1 MKIASKQTRWIYII
15 ILVFFTIYSSISLV
29 NHYMFRTYALD
40 LGMYNQAIR
49 NAASFQ
55 TPMFTLSHVGE
66 EMPFLATHFSPVIF
80 LFTPLYYIFGNYTLL
95 LAQIA
100 AILFGGFGAYLYAKH
115 RMGGDSLTPLLALA
129 HFLSIWGIYSALTY
143 DFHCNVIGA
152 MLVPWFFLF
161 YEQKKYNQALIIM
174 LLAFLSM
181 ETMPIWFAFIII
193 ALTLTKFSLKEF
205 LKVDLPLIALC
216 VVAGIGIV
224 FILMPWLQ
232 GNTSNL
238 QLTRYL
244 YLGNSPLQA
253 IANLITS
260 PDLLFK
266 TLFTNTIGEP
276 AYDYIK
282 LEFHL
287 MVLISG
293 GLLFLLNPRF
303 IVMLIPIYLQKLIPN
318 DYNFW
323 GINNQ
328 YSIEFVPILSISAIT
343 FLSGIR
349 PKLRPYI
356 AMAITALA
364 LGATLY
370 TMENRVSKWYD
381 GVNTRFYSKR
391 HYHTEFDVKK
401 INRAIRVAHASRA
414 VSASSR
420 LAPHITSQRIYHY
433 PIVKDAEYILVL
445 PNSNTWPLSYDD
457 FQHSIDTLKQSESFS
472 TIYSD
477 KDLLIFKRK

>member
-1 MKIASKQTRWIYII
+1 MNIAGKQTRWIYII
-15 ILVFFTIYSSISLV
+15 ILVFFTINSSISLV
-29 NHYMFRTYALD
+29 NHYLFRTYALD
-40 LGMYNQAIR
+40 LGMYNQALR
-49 NAASFQ
+49 NAACFH
-55 TPMFTLSHVGE
+55 TPMFTLSPSGE

-80 LFTPLYYIFGNYTLL
+80 LFTPLYYLFRSYTLL
-95 LAQIA
+95 LVQIA
-100 AILFGGFGAYLYAKH
+100 AILFGAFGSYLYAKH
-115 RMGGDSLTPLLALA
+115 RMGSDLVTPLLALV

-152 MLVPWFFLF
+152 MLIPWFFLF
-161 YEQKKYNQALIIM
+161 YEQKKYKQALIMM

-181 ETMPIWFAFIII
+181 ETMPIWFAFVIMV
-193 ALTLTKFSLKEF
+193 LTLSKLNLKEF
-205 LKVDLPLIALC
+205 IKVDLPFIVLC
-216 VVAGIGIV
+216 VVAGITIV
-224 FILMPWLQ
+224 FVLMPWLQ
-232 GNTSNL
+232 GNDSNL

-253 IANLITS
+253 FTNLITS
-260 PDLLFK
+260 PELLYR
-266 TLFTNTIGEP
+266 TLFTNTIGDT

-282 LEFHL
+282 LEFHI
-287 MVLISG
+287 MVLVSG
-293 GLLFLLNPRF
+293 GVLFLVNPRF
-303 IVMLIPIYLQKLIPN
+303 LVMLIPIYLQKLIPN

-328 YSIEFVPILSISAIT
+328 YSIEFVPILSVCVIT
-343 FLSGIR
+343 FLSEIT

-356 AMAITALA
+356 ALAITALT

-381 GVNTRFYSKR
+381 GINTRFYSKQ
-391 HYHTEFDVKK
+391 HYQTEFDVKK
-401 INRAIRVAHASRA
+401 IKQAIRVAQGSRA

-420 LAPHITSQRIYHY
+420 LAPHLTSQRIYHY
-433 PIVKDAEYILVL
+433 PIVKDATYILLL

-457 FQHSIDTLKQSESFS
+457 FQHSIDTLKQSENFRM
-472 TIYSD
+472 IYSD

>member
-1 MKIASKQTRWIYII
+1 MKIVNQHARWIYVIV
-15 ILVFFTIYSSISLV
+15 LVFFSIYSSISLV
-29 NHYMFRTYALD
+29 NHYLFRTYALD

-49 NAASFQ
+49 NAASLQ
-55 TPMFTLSHVGE
+55 TPMFTLSPGGE

-80 LFTPLYYIFGNYTLL
+80 VFTPLYYIFRDYTLL
-95 LAQIA
+95 LVQIA

-115 RMGGDSLTPLLALA
+115 RMGSDLITSLLALI

-161 YEQKKYNQALIIM
+161 YEQKKYKQALFIM
-174 LLAFLSM
+174 LIAFLSM
-181 ETMPIWFAFIII
+181 ETMPIWFAFIIT
-193 ALTLTKFSLKEF
+193 ALTLTKLSLKEF
-205 LKVDLPLIALC
+205 LKVDLPFIALC
-216 VVAGIGIV
+216 LVVGIGIV
-224 FILMPWLQ
+224 FVLMPWLQ

-238 QLTRYL
+238 QLSRYL

-253 IANLITS
+253 FTNLITS
-260 PDLLFK
+260 PELLYK
-266 TLFTNTIGEP
+266 TLFTNTVGEP

-287 MVLISG
+287 MVLVSG
-293 GLLFLLNPRF
+293 GYFLLNPRF
-303 IVMLIPIYLQKLIPN
+303 LVMLIPIYLQKLIPN

-328 YSIEFVPILSISAIT
+328 YSIEFVPILSICAIT
-343 FLSGIR
+343 FLSGIT
-349 PKLRPYI
+349 PKLRPHI
-356 AMAITALA
+356 AVAITTLT

-381 GVNTRFYSKR
+381 GINTRFYSQR
-391 HYHTEFDVKK
+391 HYQTELDVKK
-401 INRAIRVAHASRA
+401 INLAIRVTHGSSA

-420 LAPHITSQRIYHY
+420 LAPHLTSQRIYHY
-433 PIVKDAEYILVL
+433 PIVKDAEYIFIL
-445 PNSNTWPLSYDD
+445 PNSSAWPLSYDD
-457 FQHSIDTLKQSESFS
+457 FQHSIDTLKQSKSFS
-472 TIYSD
+472 MIYSD
-477 KDLLIFKRK
+477 KDLLIFRRK